1 MTGNTNSQDNH
12 YSGGL
17 ENLPRFL
24 EKWTDKTFTYKGS
37 MVDLWFSEQATGI
50 WVYGS
55 PVYEA
60 PDRAWS
66 FDMDFLDPTNL
77 PPGTPMVNTVLK
89 VSWLQ
94 KIVSN

>member
-1 MTGNTNSQDNH
+1 
-12 YSGGL
+12 
-17 ENLPRFL
+17 
-24 EKWTDKTFTYKGS
+24 

-50 WVYGS
+50 WQYGS

-66 FDMDFLDPTNL
+66 FDMDFLDPTKL
-77 PPGTPMVNTVLK
+77 PPGTPQVNTVLK